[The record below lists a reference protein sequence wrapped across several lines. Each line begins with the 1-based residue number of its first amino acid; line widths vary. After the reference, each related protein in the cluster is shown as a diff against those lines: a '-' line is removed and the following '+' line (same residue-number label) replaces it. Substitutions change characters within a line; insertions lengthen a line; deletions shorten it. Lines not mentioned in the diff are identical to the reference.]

1 MTKQASLYP
10 PISDYAFLSDCRG
23 TALVSRAGS
32 IDWCCM
38 PRIDS
43 DSCFGRLLD
52 WEKGGYAAL
61 FPDGEGF
68 TSTRRYLPGTMI
80 VETRFS
86 NDNAEVL
93 LYDFFAMQND
103 PKGRPWHALFRIVE
117 GVRGEACLSADIGP
131 RFDYGEIIPR
141 FQFHREGVHTAVGGN
156 KAFLIRSDCGL
167 EKESHEELS
176 ASFQVAAGQ
185 RKRMMIRY
193 VEPESLGELAGE
205 EFAWEEADACLENTR
220 ARWEEWTGRMFR
232 QDEIDAQT
240 VRSAVVLKA
249 LMYEPTGAIA
259 AAATTSLPESIG
271 AQRNWDYR
279 FSWVRDSVF
288 AVRALYALGYEDE
301 AARFLRFIQRCSAG
315 SAEQLQIMYAVDG
328 KRRLTEIE
336 LGWLEGY
343 RQSRPVRI
351 GNQAYL
357 QSQLDVFGEIIEVAW
372 LWHSSGRQIDRQYWE
387 FLKSVIDTVSVKWRE
402 HDHGIW
408 EFRGRARHYV
418 HSKVMCWAALDHGL
432 KLAQEND
439 FDAPLAEWVRTR
451 DAIRH
456 AIESKGYDEKRGI
469 FTQAFDSPHLD
480 ASLLLMPR
488 TGFIENG
495 DPRMLRTTD
504 AIRSALERNGLLER
518 YDSPDNL
525 SGHEGIFLPC
535 TFWLVACLAYQ
546 GRRDLAE
553 RYYRKAI
560 ACANDVGL
568 MSEEF
573 DEKEGKMLGNFPQVL
588 THVSQIVARMALDE
602 KPVMRK

>member
-1 MTKQASLYP
+1 MTDKESAYP
-10 PISDYAFLSDCRG
+10 PISDYAFISDCHG

-32 IDWCCM
+32 IDWCCL

-61 FPDGEGF
+61 APAGGGF
-68 TSTRRYLPGTMI
+68 TAARRYLPGTMV

-86 NDNAEVL
+86 SESAEAL
-93 LYDFFAMQND
+93 LYDFFAMQTD
-103 PKGRPWHALFRIVE
+103 ARDQPLHSLFRIVE
-117 GVRGEACLSADIGP
+117 GVRGTVEMDARISP
-131 RFDYGEIIPR
+131 RFDYGEIIPH
-141 FQFHREGVHTAVGGN
+141 FQFHRDGVHTAVGGN
-156 KAFLIRSDCGL
+156 KALLIRSDCGL
-167 EKESHEELS
+167 SQQPHHELG
-176 ASFQVAAGQ
+176 ARFQVEAGQ
-185 RKRMMIRY
+185 RKRMLIRY
-193 VEPESLGELAGE
+193 AEPESLGELAAE
-205 EFAWEEADACLENTR
+205 EFAWEEADACLKNTCAWWEDWT
-220 ARWEEWTGRMFR
+220 ARMRRRGEV
-232 QDEIDAQT
+232 DAHT
-240 VRSAVVLKA
+240 IRSTVVLKA
-249 LMYEPTGAIA
+249 LMYERTGAIA

-271 AQRNWDYR
+271 AERNWDYR

-301 AARFLRFIQRCSAG
+301 AARFLSFIQRCSAG

-351 GNQAYL
+351 GNRAYL
-357 QSQLDVFGEIIEVAW
+357 QNQLDVFGEIIEVAW
-372 LWHSSGRQIDRQYWE
+372 LWHSSGRRIDRQYWE
-387 FLKSVIDTVSVKWRE
+387 FLKSVIDVVSVKWKER
-402 HDHGIW
+402 DHGIW

-432 KLAQEND
+432 KLVQENG
-439 FDAPLAEWVRTR
+439 FDAPLPEWTRMR

-456 AIESKGYDEKRGI
+456 AIESKGYDARRGI
-469 FTQAFDSPHLD
+469 FTQAFDSPYLD

-488 TGFIENG
+488 TGFIDND

-504 AIRSALERNGLLER
+504 AICAALDRNGLLAR

-525 SGHEGIFLPC
+525 CGHEGVFLPC
-535 TFWLVACLAYQ
+535 TFWLAACLAYQ
-546 GRRDLAE
+546 GKRALAE
-553 RYYRKAI
+553 KYYRHAL

-573 DEKEGKMLGNFPQVL
+573 DEREGRMLGNFPQVL
-588 THVSQIVARMALDE
+588 THVSQIAARRALDE